1 MVHAKK
7 ASRGLFFMMKMKD
20 YIKQQLINYA
30 SENIDSKYIRY
41 LNKYITLINSLLI
54 NQQIDEIITEAHHI
68 VPRSWNPD
76 LIYDENNIIC
86 VSVKAHLILH
96 HMLALTRDTRMCRA
110 FYSMINMKPKDVFNY
125 AVHVNLAAQAKQ
137 MWYDISVRPVVNL
150 NTGEVFGSAT
160 AAAAYVGVKSISDP
174 INNHYRGGPYYWQYK
189 DIVDATSLEHQ
200 LQICLDK
207 QEANK
212 QRLVGLRKPL
222 VNLNTGEV
230 VPSIA
235 SLAKTC
241 NVTTG
246 TITDHINKRTKIAGN
261 FYQFKHVVDQTNID
275 CELQKCLDSQRD
287 RGDWCKRA
295 VVNLNTGEVFESIKD
310 AQLSLQRNLNIA
322 GAISKRCRCGGYHGQ
337 YKDVVEQTSIEEQLN
352 QYELHKITAKENR
365 KRIKSQIGCKVKCVE
380 TGEIFATMTQ
390 AAKHFNTTCNCISRH
405 TNRGTCTQ
413 AGYHFVLYEDKHS

>member
-1 MVHAKK
+1 
-7 ASRGLFFMMKMKD
+7 MMKMKD

-150 NTGEVFGSAT
+150 NTGEV
-160 AAAAYVGVKSISDP
+160 
-174 INNHYRGGPYYWQYK
+174 
-189 DIVDATSLEHQ
+189 
-200 LQICLDK
+200 
-207 QEANK
+207 
-212 QRLVGLRKPL
+212 
-222 VNLNTGEV
+222 

-275 CELQKCLDSQRD
+275 CELQKCLDAQRD

-310 AQLSLQRNLNIA
+310 AQLSLQRNVNIA
-322 GAISKRCRCGGYHGQ
+322 GAISKRCRCGGYHWQ

-352 QYELHKITAKENR
+352 QYERHKITAKENR

>member
-1 MVHAKK
+1 
-7 ASRGLFFMMKMKD
+7 MMKMKD

-160 AAAAYVGVKSISDP
+160 AAAAYAGVKSISDP

-230 VPSIA
+230 
-235 SLAKTC
+235 
-241 NVTTG
+241 
-246 TITDHINKRTKIAGN
+246 
-261 FYQFKHVVDQTNID
+261 
-275 CELQKCLDSQRD
+275 
-287 RGDWCKRA
+287 
-295 VVNLNTGEVFESIKD
+295 FESIKD

-322 GAISKRCRCGGYHGQ
+322 GAISKRCRCGGYHWQ

-352 QYELHKITAKENR
+352 QYERHKITAKENR

>member
-1 MVHAKK
+1 
-7 ASRGLFFMMKMKD
+7 MMKMKD

-150 NTGEVFGSAT
+150 NTGEVF
-160 AAAAYVGVKSISDP
+160 
-174 INNHYRGGPYYWQYK
+174 
-189 DIVDATSLEHQ
+189 
-200 LQICLDK
+200 
-207 QEANK
+207 
-212 QRLVGLRKPL
+212 
-222 VNLNTGEV
+222 
-230 VPSIA
+230 
-235 SLAKTC
+235 
-241 NVTTG
+241 
-246 TITDHINKRTKIAGN
+246 
-261 FYQFKHVVDQTNID
+261 
-275 CELQKCLDSQRD
+275 
-287 RGDWCKRA
+287 
-295 VVNLNTGEVFESIKD
+295 ESIKD

-322 GAISKRCRCGGYHGQ
+322 GAISKRCRCGGYHWQ